1 MPNPPSFSAEG
12 LQKHDLAAASRQDYS
27 SHDID
32 SEYVPGWN
40 STDASSSQAIDP
52 DSGVKRG
59 LKNRHLSMMALAGII
74 GPGLLVGAGGALNSG
89 GPASLIIGFG
99 VIGFIAFAIMQSL
112 GELTTLYP
120 GGGSFVSLAERLVNK
135 SFSTAVGWNYFII
148 WAAVLANEYNVIC
161 SILVYWAPKVP
172 LWGFFLIFWTVFLG
186 FQLLG
191 IEAFGEAEFW
201 LALLKLLGLT
211 AYFIFSVVYAS
222 GGLVGQQSALGFH
235 YWNDPGAFNGN
246 GFRGVAK
253 VFIFCSTFYAGVESV
268 AVAATETRN
277 PGTAVPQAIRQVFW
291 RIIFVYMGSALF
303 FGITCP
309 ANAEGL
315 VGGGAKAL
323 QSPMTIAIQT
333 AGWEGGVHLINAFI
347 LITCISAINS
357 SIYIGSRTILY
368 MAQSGKAPRFLGK
381 VNKMGVPVWA
391 ILLTNAVGAIS
402 MMNISTGA
410 AKAYSY
416 IVNLSGVSTFLV
428 WGSISFMHIRFRRAW
443 TTQKRDLV
451 ELPFRSLGYP
461 FVAYFGLAANIF
473 LSLVQGWTTF
483 SPFSA
488 ADFVDAYILL
498 PLFGVIYVVC
508 RLVWREDK
516 LKRSWEIDLDRGRRV
531 DLDTKDAT
539 KHDKGSKPSLWRRH
553 EGILT
558 STLFSNKLS
567 ALCDGNNFILNG
579 KHNGLTHTSPF
590 MEQKKFLKFG
600 PTRQAFE
607 SYVPMIKEEVLG
619 YLASEPSLQNAALAM
634 DVSNGHLQI
643 HG

>member
-1 MPNPPSFSAEG
+1 MHNQSSSSPSG
-12 LQKHDLAAASRQDYS
+12 LKKHDPAAASREGYS
-27 SHDID
+27 SHEID
-32 SEYVPGWN
+32 SEFAPAWN
-40 STDASSSQAIDP
+40 GTDTGSADGAIDP

-89 GPASLIIGFG
+89 GPASLLIGFG
-99 VIGFIAFAIMQSL
+99 VIGLIAFAIMQSL

-120 GGGSFVSLAERLVNK
+120 GGGSFVSLAERLVDK

-201 LALLKLLGLT
+201 LALFKLLGLT
-211 AYFIFSVVYAS
+211 AYFIFSIIYAS
-222 GGLVGQQSALGFH
+222 GGLVGQKSALGFH
-235 YWNDPGAFNGN
+235 YWHDPGPFNGN

-291 RIIFVYMGSALF
+291 RIIFVYMGSAFF
-303 FGITCP
+303 FGLTCP

-368 MAQSGKAPRFLGK
+368 MAQSGKAPRILGK
-381 VNKMGVPVWA
+381 VNKMGVPVAA

-428 WGSISFMHIRFRRAW
+428 WGSISFMHLRFRRAW
-443 TTQKRDLV
+443 NAQQRDLG
-451 ELPFRSLGYP
+451 ELPFKSMSYP
-461 FVAYFGLAANIF
+461 FVAYFGVAANIF
-473 LSLVQGWTTF
+473 LALVQGWTTF

-488 ADFVDAYILL
+488 GDFVDAYILL
-498 PLFGVIYVVC
+498 PLFGIIYAIAK
-508 RLVWREDK
+508 LVWRNDNF
-516 LKRSWEIDLDRGRRV
+516 KRSWEIDLDSGRRV
-531 DLDTKDAT
+531 DMDTKDAT
-539 KHDKGSKPSLWRRH
+539 KHQEGPRPPFWRRAWD
-553 EGILT
+553 
-558 STLFSNKLS
+558 F
-567 ALCDGNNFILNG
+567 F
-579 KHNGLTHTSPF
+579 
-590 MEQKKFLKFG
+590 
-600 PTRQAFE
+600 
-607 SYVPMIKEEVLG
+607 
-619 YLASEPSLQNAALAM
+619 
-634 DVSNGHLQI
+634 
-643 HG
+643 